1 MSLFTHI
8 APKFNKGRIL
18 KTAMLEN
25 LRDFPRDFTDVYYQ
39 DYTDG
44 IVTGATISVGSD
56 SLTVAPGIV
65 KHQGRIYIMKQP
77 AVLSYIA
84 TGRESV
90 VKIRFQEGREDSDW
104 HDFRSEIVLD
114 QHLEMRG
121 SELELCR
128 FKLKDGAR
136 LRQDYQNFQDMATE
150 YNTVNVLHVRIASFG
165 KSTLTPVIMR
175 QFAEEMLG
183 KGSADSQDMM
193 FAMMCLNE
201 GTVSRDVIL
210 HYIARRLGI
219 TYKDYSN
226 VEIHK
231 YLARIHEQARG
242 SSRMGMGLG
251 ASQRMIV
258 D

>member
-1 MSLFTHI
+1 MFTHI

-18 KTAMLEN
+18 KTVMLEN
-25 LRDFPRDFTDVYYQ
+25 LRDFPREFTDVCYQ

-44 IVTGATISVGSD
+44 IVTGGTITVGPD

-65 KHQGRIYIMKQP
+65 KHQGRLYIMNDP
-77 AVLSYIA
+77 AVLSYKA
-84 TGRESV
+84 TGRETL
-90 VKIRFQEGREDSDW
+90 VKIRFQEGREDGDW
-104 HDFRSEIVLD
+104 TEFQSGIVLD
-114 QHLEMRG
+114 DKMAADAL
-121 SELELCR
+121 ELELCR

-165 KSTLTPVIMR
+165 KSTLSPVIMR
-175 QFAEEMLG
+175 CFAEEMLG
-183 KGSADSQDMM
+183 RGSADPQDMLL
-193 FAMMCLNE
+193 AMMCLNE
-201 GTVSRDVIL
+201 GTVNRDVIL

-219 TYKDYSN
+219 AFKDYTN

-231 YLARIHEQARG
+231 YLARILEQARG